1 MGHAKSCTLTGTG
14 PCAEREITTCIRL
27 GAEVLECCSVE
38 KDLSVLG
45 DHWLTVSQQCDLMA
59 KNPGVCYKEHG

>member
-1 MGHAKSCTLTGTG
+1 M
-14 PCAEREITTCIRL
+14 
-27 GAEVLECCSVE
+27 LECCSVE